1 MAAPSPMSAPQDAG
15 TDADLTAM
23 IRAWRAGDLG
33 ARARLIEEAYERVRR
48 IAAQAISARGG
59 ATLSPTELAH
69 ESLLRLLGAE
79 AAWEDRRHF
88 FHVVAQASRQVL
100 VDHAR
105 RRQAAKRGA
114 GIDAATLG
122 EVDRNLSDPD
132 ERLVR
137 ISDALDALACADP
150 RRAKVIDL
158 TYFGGF
164 TRDEVAGALGVSTR
178 TVDSDLRFARA
189 WLKEQIGA

>member
-1 MAAPSPMSAPQDAG
+1 MTGPRDPG
-15 TDADLTAM
+15 NDADLTAM
-23 IRAWRAGDLG
+23 IRAWQAGDLA
-33 ARARLIEEAYERVRR
+33 ARERLIEEAYARVRR
-48 IAAQAISARGG
+48 IAAQSIAAQGG
-59 ATLSPTELAH
+59 ATMSPTDLAH
-69 ESLLRLLGAE
+69 ESLLRLLGAD
-79 AAWEDRRHF
+79 ASWEDRRHF

-114 GIDAATLG
+114 GLEPATLG
-122 EVDRNLSDPD
+122 EADRQAPD
-132 ERLVR
+132 ADDQLVR
-137 ISDALDALACADP
+137 ISDALDALAEADP

-164 TRDEVAGALGVSTR
+164 TRDEVAGAIGVSTR
-178 TVDSDLRFARA
+178 TVDWDLRFARA

>member
-1 MAAPSPMSAPQDAG
+1 MAAPSPMSAPRDAG

-23 IRAWRAGDLG
+23 IRAWQAGDLG
-33 ARARLIEEAYERVRR
+33 ARERLIEEAYARVRR
-48 IAAQAISARGG
+48 IAAQSISAQGG
-59 ATLSPTELAH
+59 ATMSPTELAH

-79 AAWEDRRHF
+79 ASWEDRRHF

-114 GIDAATLG
+114 GVDAATLG
-122 EVDRNLSDPD
+122 EAERSLPDPD
-132 ERLVR
+132 DRLVR
-137 ISDALDALACADP
+137 ISDALDALAGADP

-178 TVDSDLRFARA
+178 TVDWDLRFARA
-189 WLKEQIGA
+189 WLREQIGA